1 MLRICLW
8 RTKRLFQEGDAHALG
23 AADITQGR
31 RGPGLA
37 LDHLS
42 EQSESHRDDFAVLGK
57 AGDGLIEEGVLLLG
71 DVTRALWQVPVG
83 GPECSQHLPSMAGIE
98 KINSGGV
105 LALYKLDFQGIQEPC
120 RRHPEVVTHHNNCLE
135 MLAVALPK
143 SSNQFRVLLPSAG
156 M

>member
-8 RTKRLFQEGDAHALG
+8 RTERLFQKGDAHALG
-23 AADITQGR
+23 AANITQGC

-42 EQSESHRDDFAVLGK
+42 EQSKSHRDDFAVLGK
-57 AGDGLIEEGVLLLG
+57 TDDGLIEEGVLLLG

-83 GPECSQHLPSMAGIE
+83 GPECSQHLASMAGIE

-105 LALYKLDFQGIQEPC
+105 LALDQPDFQGIQEPC
-120 RRHPEVVTHHNNCLE
+120 RRHPEIVTHQHSRLN
-135 MLAVALPK
+135 MLTIAMTK
-143 SSNQFRVLLPSAG
+143 SVDQFRVLLT
-156 M
+156 

>member
-8 RTKRLFQEGDAHALG
+8 RTERLFQEGDAHALG
-23 AADITQGR
+23 AADITHGC

-71 DVTRALWQVPVG
+71 DVTRALGQVPVCS
-83 GPECSQHLPSMAGIE
+83 PECSQHLPSMAGIE
-98 KINSGGV
+98 EINSGGV
-105 LALYKLDFQGIQEPC
+105 LALDKLDFQGTQETC
-120 RRHPEVVTHHNNCLE
+120 RRHPEVIPHQHDRLD
-135 MLAVALPK
+135 MLAIAMTK
-143 SSNQFRVLLPSAG
+143 SG
-156 M
+156 